1 MTLKFPSV
9 SSVPGSHPRCRKLPK
24 LCGNQVPFQE
34 NTVHVLVPMG
44 VWGGHLVWC
53 CHLLNAGGYCTA
65 FQALTQI
72 PPVGPMLV
80 YKGYRGEHDYSYQPL
95 ENYLLPE
102 KSQGAQGQRP
112 QNRKS
117 DGLRKQGGNSVVIT
131 GMMIHSVCLVP
142 GLRALHQG
150 HQG

>member
-24 LCGNQVPFQE
+24 LCGNQLPFQE
-34 NTVHVLVPMG
+34 NTVHVLAPMG
-44 VWGGHLVWC
+44 VGSLGVVLPSAECRWILHCISGPK
-53 CHLLNAGGYCTA
+53 TE
-65 FQALTQI
+65 I

-95 ENYLLPE
+95 VNYLLPG
-102 KSQGAQGQRP
+102 KSQRAQGQRP

-117 DGLRKQGGNSVVIT
+117 NDLRKQEGDSVVT
-131 GMMIHSVCLVP
+131 TKMMIHSVCLVP
-142 GLRALHQG
+142 GTPPRASGLVMD
-150 HQG
+150 